1 MPNTFFGLTIG
12 STGLYGANIGIN
24 TTAHNVSNTETDGYC
39 RQEVHMKAGNA
50 LRMYGTAG
58 MMGTGVEVI
67 GIEQQRSEYYDRK
80 YRSNNTVAGFYNTQE
95 YYLKNIENYL
105 NEIQLKG
112 FNTTFNQF
120 NDSLQELSKNAA
132 DLTVRTE
139 VTNFAQSFCEYFNF
153 LSNSLLSIQEDT
165 NFEVKNQVD
174 TINSLGKQIAGLTKQ
189 INTLEITGG
198 MANDLRDAR
207 ALLVDQLSNIVDIS
221 VEERVVGVESV
232 GLKSYSVK
240 IGESH
245 LVDTYQAY
253 EMKVVPRE
261 RKINTSDLDGLY
273 EVTWSNGQS
282 FNPLTTGGTLQSLF
296 EVRDGNN
303 DEGFNGRT
311 TATEGDTTIT
321 VTGTNINKVELLN
334 IATTGIITIG
344 NKDYTYNGFQVRQDD
359 EGNFEYE
366 FSLDEELKKDVDDIE
381 VMIGKSIDYKGIPY
395 YLAQMN
401 EFVRTYAKAF
411 NDIHKNGQNLKGEQ
425 GLDFFNATHT
435 VTAENYVFEQS
446 PEDEAN
452 DILFT
457 SKTGI
462 YAPEEEEFN
471 YGSYYF
477 MTASNFIVT
486 KAVYTDPNM
495 VAAGTNILNGIDN
508 NDNVNDLIKLADDVH
523 MFKQGKP
530 GGFLQTLIAE
540 LGIDTDKSTSF
551 NQNQQDIVATIDN
564 QRLSVSGVDTE
575 EESMNLIRYQHAYNL
590 SSKIIS
596 TMNEIYN
603 KLINEM
609 GV

>member
-24 TTAHNVSNTETDGYC
+24 TTAHNVSNTETEGYC

-67 GIEQQRSEYYDRK
+67 GVEQQRSEYYDRK

-411 NDIHKNGQNLKGEQ
+411 NDIHKGGQNLKGEQ
-425 GLDFFNATHT
+425 GIDFFNATHT

-462 YAPEEEEFN
+462 YAPEEEQFN

-486 KAVYTDPNM
+486 KAVYTNPNM

-508 NDNVNDLIKLADDVH
+508 NDNVNALIKLADDVH

-540 LGIDTDKSTSF
+540 LGIDADKSTSF

>member
-24 TTAHNVSNTETDGYC
+24 TTAHNVSNTETEGYC

-67 GIEQQRSEYYDRK
+67 GVEQQRSEYYDRK

-411 NDIHKNGQNLKGEQ
+411 NDKLKG
-425 GLDFFNATHT
+425 
-435 VTAENYVFEQS
+435 
-446 PEDEAN
+446 
-452 DILFT
+452 
-457 SKTGI
+457 
-462 YAPEEEEFN
+462 
-471 YGSYYF
+471 
-477 MTASNFIVT
+477 
-486 KAVYTDPNM
+486 
-495 VAAGTNILNGIDN
+495 
-508 NDNVNDLIKLADDVH
+508 
-523 MFKQGKP
+523 
-530 GGFLQTLIAE
+530 
-540 LGIDTDKSTSF
+540 
-551 NQNQQDIVATIDN
+551 
-564 QRLSVSGVDTE
+564 
-575 EESMNLIRYQHAYNL
+575 
-590 SSKIIS
+590 
-596 TMNEIYN
+596 
-603 KLINEM
+603 
-609 GV
+609 